1 MEGRASPPVHLYN
14 SKRIGKFEQRLR
26 GLQQPGQALSQSAVQ
41 PPVLL
46 PHQDSVVPRYIVKT
60 HRQLH
65 HAPIKRRQ
73 DFQHSVQIDFMKN
86 LPV

>member
-1 MEGRASPPVHLYN
+1 VEGRAPPPVPLYN
-14 SKRIGKFEQRLR
+14 SKRIGKLEQRLGR
-26 GLQQPGQALSQSAVQ
+26 LQQPGHTSPESAMQ
-41 PPVLL
+41 PPILL
-46 PHQDSVVPRYIVKT
+46 PHPNALTPGHVVKT

-73 DFQHSVQIDFMKN
+73 DFQHSVQIDFMQN